1 MNCPAFIRLCLL
13 SLLCV
18 PGLWAQPKDIKF
30 QEVGEG
36 SFAGFTQDEKAER
49 AWEAK
54 AKVMKPTAEPN
65 VWDVTQL
72 RVQSY
77 RAGQPYS
84 VFESP
89 FGFINPEKK
98 TAHGMSPVT
107 VSSPL
112 FKVQGQGWDWTSTG
126 QGEVFAIYA
135 DVKTELDLA
144 KPITRRL
151 HIRANRLDATPAEAA
166 TLLVYTGAVVL
177 ERFGERMTCD
187 RLECLVESTAGN
199 ENSYRYIRAIGK
211 VVHTTEK
218 QTLKGDT
225 ALFTNKEQT
234 VEVKGQVELI
244 EPTYRGVA
252 HYLFHEIR
260 LNQTRL
266 EGVDGLPVQ
275 MHVVTSNGDTSDITG
290 DHVLVKRNPDTGIS
304 NVKVDGH
311 ATYTSDRGRLTAQ
324 KLNAVEV
331 KDKEGLLEA
340 DGFVKGQ
347 VEGATFESGHAVWNR
362 VSNELELTN
371 QPQLKDT
378 RGITVTGY
386 KIWSDLN
393 HRRMVVDSLAEHL
406 ATIHLPA
413 GEDGAPGL
421 AQARKIYVT
430 DEGTSTEM
438 DLVGAVHYES
448 GDKTSDSDRLVA
460 FGTPAGRQRR
470 DLILRKAILTGQ
482 VRYAQVGLRA
492 EAERIDYVPAV
503 HIQEVLKQDNLT
515 GHPDLLTL
523 SGGEDTTR
531 PKLFITFSNGQKVRF
546 IADVHEILSTP
557 QMTKFF
563 LRGKVGMNSD
573 EASSTCDLLEGL
585 LESDGAHAQSA
596 REVIGRGN
604 VTMLTGSSTAQ
615 GQTLEYHPKDGEVRL
630 YGDARIRD
638 QSGKEGVPAKELIYN
653 MKEKVW
659 HMNSAPSTTT
669 PGQVVRP
676 KIFLGEDFTLPGA
689 KNLDNGR

>member
-1 MNCPAFIRLCLL
+1 MAVC
-13 SLLCV
+13 
-18 PGLWAQPKDIKF
+18 GLVAQPKDIKF

-72 RVQSY
+72 RVQSF
-77 RAGQPYS
+77 REGQPYS

-98 TAHGMSPVT
+98 TAKGMSPVT

-112 FKVQGQGWDWTSTG
+112 FKVTGQGWDWTSTG
-126 QGEVFAIYA
+126 KGEIFAIYA
-135 DVKTELDLA
+135 DVKTELDLS

-151 HIRANRLDATPAEAA
+151 HIKASRLDATPADAA
-166 TLLVYTGAVVL
+166 TLLVYTGSVLL
-177 ERFGERMTCD
+177 ERFGERMTCE
-187 RLECLVESTAGN
+187 RLECLVESGSGN

-211 VVHTTEK
+211 VVHVAEGK
-218 QTLKGDT
+218 TLKGDT
-225 ALFTNKEQT
+225 ALFMNKEQT

-244 EPTYRGVA
+244 EPAYRGVA

-266 EGVDGLPVQ
+266 DGVDGLPVQ
-275 MHVVTSNGDTSDITG
+275 MHAMASNGDSSDITG
-290 DHVLVKRNPDTGIS
+290 DHVLVQRNPSTSVS
-304 NVKVDGH
+304 NIKVDGH
-311 ATYTSDRGRLTAQ
+311 ATYTSDKGRLTAQ
-324 KLNAVEV
+324 KMNALAMKE
-331 KDKEGLLEA
+331 KEGVLEA

-362 VSNELELTN
+362 ASNELDLTQ
-371 QPQLKDT
+371 QPQLKDA
-378 RGITVTGY
+378 RGIIVTGY
-386 KIWSDLN
+386 TIWSDLN
-393 HRRMVVDSLAEHL
+393 QHRMVVNSNADHL

-421 AQARKIYVT
+421 AQAQKIYVT
-430 DEGTSTEM
+430 EEGNSTEM
-438 DLVGAVHYES
+438 DLVGAVHYQS
-448 GDKTSDSDRLVA
+448 GDKITDSDRLVA
-460 FGTPAGRQRR
+460 FGTPAGRQRH
-470 DLILRKAILTGQ
+470 DLQLRKAILTGH
-482 VRYAQVGLRA
+482 VRYAQVGLKA

-503 HIQEVLKQDNLT
+503 KIQEVLPQDNLT
-515 GHPDLLTL
+515 GRPDLLTL
-523 SGGEDTTR
+523 SGGEDTSR
-531 PKLFITFSNGQKVRF
+531 PKLYITFSNGQSARF
-546 IADVHEILSTP
+546 IADAQEILSTP
-557 QMTKFF
+557 KMTKFF

-573 EASSTCDLLEGL
+573 EATSTCDLLEGI
-585 LESDGAHAQSA
+585 LEAQGTQQQSA

-604 VTMLTGSSTAQ
+604 VTMLTGGSTAQ
-615 GQTLEYHPKDGEVRL
+615 GQTLEFHPKEGEVRL

-638 QSGKEGVPAKELIYN
+638 QSGKEGIPAKELVYN
-653 MKEKVW
+653 MKEKAW
-659 HMNSAPSTTT
+659 HMNSAPSSTL

-676 KIFLGEDFTLPGA
+676 KIFLGDDFTLPGA
-689 KNLDNGR
+689 KSLDNGR